1 MKRSIMSRT
10 LVVLLLCVIAASSH
24 PNTRA
29 QGRSTAGFPQR
40 RLLNLSG
47 NSVGQRRLLNLSGNS
62 IGQRRLLN
70 LRGNSIGQR
79 RLLNLS
85 GNSIG
90 QRRLLNLSGNELGPH
105 RRLLNLSGNELGP
118 HRRLLNL
125 SGNELGPHRRLLNP
139 SGNELGP
146 HRRLLNLS
154 GNSIEPTEVPEC
166 LIVKPGNKL
175 HKVLKGKGFQEY
187 VYENGNWTLYNAT
200 ATLRTFAGKKVG
212 EHYFLPKKDA
222 LGGQPSWKSFAPESL
237 CTGAPSVKVTVSK
250 EAIPWL
256 LLAATHSSGSSREFG
271 EVTYVQRLYTEQG
284 VAPGPSHSASPGEK
298 FKSPYTAIYFFYKRA

>member
-24 PNTRA
+24 PNTRV
-29 QGRSTAGFPQR
+29 QGRSTEGFP
-40 RLLNLSG
+40 
-47 NSVGQRRLLNLSGNS
+47 QRRLLNLSGNS

-125 SGNELGPHRRLLNP
+125 SGN
-139 SGNELGP
+139 
-146 HRRLLNLS
+146 
-154 GNSIEPTEVPEC
+154 SIEPTEVPES
-166 LIVKPGNKL
+166 LIVKPENKL

-200 ATLRTFAGKKVG
+200 ATLRTFAGKEVG

-237 CTGAPSVKVTVSK
+237 CTGVPSVKVTVSK

-256 LLAATHSSGSSREFG
+256 LLAATDSSGSSREFG

-284 VAPGPSHSASPGEK
+284 LAPGPSHSASPGEK